1 MRSYHRT
8 RYVGG
13 PKLDTP
19 STAQRADMLKAR
31 LAQLRPVAPEAK
43 YDDIH
48 NPYDFDDS
56 ERYD

>member
-1 MRSYHRT
+1 MQYYRS

-19 STAQRADMLKAR
+19 TTAQRADMLKAR
-31 LAQLRPVAPEAK
+31 LAELRGETVDRK

-56 ERYD
+56 ERY

>member
-1 MRSYHRT
+1 MNYHRT

-19 STAQRADMLKAR
+19 TTADRENALRERM
-31 LAQLRPVAPEAK
+31 AQLKPK
-43 YDDIH
+43 HDDIS

-56 ERYD
+56 ERYDH

>member
-1 MRSYHRT
+1 MNYHRT

-19 STAQRADMLKAR
+19 TTAERADALKAR
-31 LAQLRPVAPEAK
+31 LAQLRGPQPEH
-43 YDDIH
+43 DDIS

-56 ERYD
+56 ERY